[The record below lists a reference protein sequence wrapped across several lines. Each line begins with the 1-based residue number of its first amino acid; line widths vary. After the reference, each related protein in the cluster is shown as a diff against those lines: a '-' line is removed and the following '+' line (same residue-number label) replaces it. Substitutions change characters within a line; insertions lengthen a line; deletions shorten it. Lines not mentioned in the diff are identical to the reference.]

1 MSENIKVKDS
11 NLPPPSEDEEGNELL
26 QAFNSGLNNP
36 DNPIELKKEIEK
48 LKQDVEKLKE
58 DNQYLVSQNVKA

>member
-11 NLPPPSEDEEGNELL
+11 NLPPPSEDEDGNELL
-26 QAFNSGLNNP
+26 QAFNS